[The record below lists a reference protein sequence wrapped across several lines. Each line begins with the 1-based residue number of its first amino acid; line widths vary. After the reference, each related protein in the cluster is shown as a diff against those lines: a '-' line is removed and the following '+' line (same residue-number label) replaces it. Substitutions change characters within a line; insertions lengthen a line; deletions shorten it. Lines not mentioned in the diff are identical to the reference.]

1 MEDVLGSYL
10 LLGMLLLL
18 SLAVVVWFCCSIV
31 VTFLKM
37 RQGQKNLRYKALLRE
52 NQRLKSLLEDTAKE
66 HQLRKL
72 HRIELVR
79 RRSNRA
85 SRNIA

>member
-10 LLGMLLLL
+10 LLVMMLL

-66 HQLRKL
+66 HRLRKV

>member
-10 LLGMLLLL
+10 LLMMMIL

-66 HQLRKL
+66 HQLRKA
-72 HRIELVR
+72 HRLELVR
-79 RRSNRA
+79 RRSKRA
-85 SRNIA
+85 SRTIA

>member
-1 MEDVLGSYL
+1 MEDVLGSYVL
-10 LLGMLLLL
+10 LMMMIL
-18 SLAVVVWFCCSIV
+18 SFAVVVWFCCSIV

-52 NQRLKSLLEDTAKE
+52 NQRLRSLLADTTKE
-66 HQLRKL
+66 HRLRKV
-72 HRIELVR
+72 HRIEIVR

>member
-1 MEDVLGSYL
+1 MEDVLGSYVL
-10 LLGMLLLL
+10 LLTMLMA
-18 SLAVVVWFCCSIV
+18 LAVVVWFCCSIM

-52 NQRLKSLLEDTAKE
+52 NQRLRSLLEDSTKE
-66 HQLRKL
+66 HRLRKV

-79 RRSNRA
+79 RRNNHA

>member
-10 LLGMLLLL
+10 LLVMMIL

-52 NQRLKSLLEDTAKE
+52 NQRLKGLLEDTAKE
-66 HQLRKL
+66 HQLRKV

>member
-10 LLGMLLLL
+10 LLLTMLMA
-18 SLAVVVWFCCSIV
+18 LAVVVWFCCSIA

-37 RQGQKNLRYKALLRE
+37 RQEQKNLRNRALLRE
-52 NQRLKSLLEDTAKE
+52 NQRLRSLLQDTAKE
-66 HQLRKL
+66 HQLRKV
-72 HRIELVR
+72 HRIELVH
-79 RRSNRA
+79 RRSNHP

>member
-10 LLGMLLLL
+10 LLLMLLL

-37 RQGQKNLRYKALLRE
+37 QGQKNLRYKALLRE
-52 NQRLKSLLEDTAKE
+52 NQRLKGLLEDTAKE
-66 HQLRKL
+66 HQLRKV

-85 SRNIA
+85 TRTIA

>member
-1 MEDVLGSYL
+1 MEDVLGSYVL
-10 LLGMLLLL
+10 LMMMIL

-52 NQRLKSLLEDTAKE
+52 NQRLRSLLADTTKE
-66 HQLRKL
+66 HRLRKV
-72 HRIELVR
+72 HRIEIVR

>member
-10 LLGMLLLL
+10 LLLMLLL

-66 HQLRKL
+66 HQLRKV

-79 RRSNRA
+79 RRSNRT
-85 SRNIA
+85 SRTIA

>member
-1 MEDVLGSYL
+1 MEDVLGSYVL
-10 LLGMLLLL
+10 LLTMLMA
-18 SLAVVVWFCCSIV
+18 LAVVVWFCCSIV

-52 NQRLKSLLEDTAKE
+52 NQRLRSLLEDTAKE
-66 HQLRKL
+66 HQLRKV

-85 SRNIA
+85 SRTIA

>member
-1 MEDVLGSYL
+1 MEDVLGYYAL
-10 LLGMLLLL
+10 VLTMLMLLAL
-18 SLAVVVWFCCSIV
+18 VVWFCCSIV

-66 HQLRKL
+66 HQLRKV

>member
-1 MEDVLGSYL
+1 MEDMLGSYVL
-10 LLGMLLLL
+10 LLTMLMA
-18 SLAVVVWFCCSIV
+18 LAVVVWFCCSLA

-37 RQGQKNLRYKALLRE
+37 RQEQKKLRYKALLRE
-52 NQRLKSLLEDTAKE
+52 NERLRSLLADTAKE
-66 HQLRKL
+66 HRLRKV

-79 RRSNRA
+79 RRSSHP

>member
-10 LLGMLLLL
+10 LLLMLLL
-18 SLAVVVWFCCSIV
+18 SLAVVVWFCCSLA

-37 RQGQKNLRYKALLRE
+37 RQEQKKLRYKALFRE
-52 NQRLKSLLEDTAKE
+52 NQRLRSLLADTAKE
-66 HQLRKL
+66 HRLRKV
-72 HRIELVR
+72 HHIELVR
-79 RRSNRA
+79 RRINRA

>member
-1 MEDVLGSYL
+1 MEDVLGSYVL
-10 LLGMLLLL
+10 LLTMLMA
-18 SLAVVVWFCCSIV
+18 LAVVVWFCCSLA

-37 RQGQKNLRYKALLRE
+37 RQEQKKLRYKALLRE
-52 NQRLKSLLEDTAKE
+52 NERLRSLLADTAKE
-66 HQLRKL
+66 HRLRKV

-79 RRSNRA
+79 RRSSHP

>member
-10 LLGMLLLL
+10 LLLMLLL

-31 VTFLKM
+31 VTFLQM

-66 HQLRKL
+66 HRLRKV

-79 RRSNRA
+79 RRSKRA

>member
-10 LLGMLLLL
+10 LLAMMIL

-52 NQRLKSLLEDTAKE
+52 NQRLRSLLEDTAKE
-66 HQLRKL
+66 HRLRKV

-79 RRSNRA
+79 RRSNHA

>member
-10 LLGMLLLL
+10 LLLMLLL

-52 NQRLKSLLEDTAKE
+52 NQRLRSLLADTTKE
-66 HQLRKL
+66 RRLRKV

-79 RRSNRA
+79 RRSNHA
-85 SRNIA
+85 SRNIT

>member
-1 MEDVLGSYL
+1 MEDVLGSYVL
-10 LLGMLLLL
+10 LLTMLMA
-18 SLAVVVWFCCSIV
+18 LAVVVWFCCSIA

-37 RQGQKNLRYKALLRE
+37 RQEQKKLRYKALLRE
-52 NQRLKSLLEDTAKE
+52 NERLRSLLADTAKE
-66 HQLRKL
+66 HRLRKV

-79 RRSNRA
+79 RRSSHP

>member
-10 LLGMLLLL
+10 LLVMMLL
-18 SLAVVVWFCCSIV
+18 SIAVVVWFCCSIV

-52 NQRLKSLLEDTAKE
+52 NQRLRSLLADTTKE
-66 HQLRKL
+66 HRLRKV

-79 RRSNRA
+79 RRNNHAR
-85 SRNIA
+85 RNIA

>member
-10 LLGMLLLL
+10 LLLMLLL

-52 NQRLKSLLEDTAKE
+52 NQRLKGLLEDTAKE
-66 HQLRKL
+66 HQLRKV

-79 RRSNRA
+79 RRINRA
-85 SRNIA
+85 NRNIA